1 MKRPLLSVLLLLPC
15 LLAAGTAAA
24 VSDSPEALVRS
35 TSERMLSELQ
45 ASKGVLKEHPEKL
58 YSLVSDI
65 VLPHFDFEIMARSV
79 LGKYWHRATPE
90 QRERFVKEFRFLL
103 VRTYAS
109 SLADYSDQK
118 VIYRPMRPSADP
130 DQATVRT
137 EIEQKSGFPVP
148 VDYDLERQGGDWKV
162 VNVTID
168 NLNLVSNYRS
178 SFGVEIRQIGLARTI
193 DKLAER
199 NKQADQ

>member
-1 MKRPLLSVLLLLPC
+1 MKRSLLSVLLLLPC

-24 VSDSPEALVRS
+24 VSDSPEALVHS

-45 ASKGVLKEHPEKL
+45 ASKAVLKEHPEKL
-58 YSLVSDI
+58 YSLVSEI
-65 VLPHFDFEIMARSV
+65 VLPHFDFEIMAQSV
-79 LGKYWHRATPE
+79 LGKYWHRATPA

-137 EIEQKSGFPVP
+137 EIAQKSGFPVP
-148 VDYDLERQGGDWKV
+148 VDYDLERQGSDWKV

-199 NKQADQ
+199 NKQANQ